1 MTLAYPQMG
10 PRSVFFVQDWHALAP
25 TVEPKNGN
33 GNPMADSAE
42 IPMRPGLGDP
52 APDFEA
58 QTTHGMIRF
67 SEWQSGR
74 WVVLFSHPA
83 DFTPVCTTEFVEFCK
98 LSDFM
103 EEKGVAL
110 LGCSVDSIYSHI
122 AWVRDIESRFEVKVD
137 FPVIADLD
145 QAVSRKFGMISEP
158 TSATAP
164 VRSVFFIDGT
174 GIVRAVISYPPEVGR
189 SFTEICRVIE
199 ALQLVD
205 EKGVACPA
213 NWKQGDAV
221 IVHLFPEGRE

>member
-1 MTLAYPQMG
+1 MQ
-10 PRSVFFVQDWHALAP
+10 
-25 TVEPKNGN
+25 E
-33 GNPMADSAE
+33 SAE
-42 IPMRPGLGDP
+42 VPQRPGLGDQ

-67 SEWQSGR
+67 SDWQAKR
-74 WVVLFSHPA
+74 WVILFSHPA
-83 DFTPVCTTEFVEFCK
+83 DFTPVCTTEFVEFCHAGE
-98 LSDFM
+98 FM
-103 EEKGVAL
+103 AEKGVAL

-122 AWVRDIESRFEVKVD
+122 AWIRDMESQFGVKVD

-164 VRSVFFIDGT
+164 VRSVFFIDGK
-174 GIVRAVISYPPEVGR
+174 GIIRAVISYPPEVGR
-189 SFTEICRVIE
+189 SFTEIRRVIE

-213 NWKQGDAV
+213 DWKQGDAV
-221 IVHLFPEGRE
+221 IVPPPKTTGEAEERMKDSTLDRTDWYLARKKIED